1 MPGTVPPGKTGL
13 GKWPVQVLEPG
24 LGTLGQEIR
33 VLSTGF
39 IPNWITYNLY
49 KPQSGHYK
57 DSIKP
62 PLLGCYEVRTL
73 CNSKSSF
80 KC

>member
-13 GKWPVQVLEPG
+13 GTRPVQVLEPG

-39 IPNWITYNLY
+39 IPNWIT
-49 KPQSGHYK
+49 
-57 DSIKP
+57 
-62 PLLGCYEVRTL
+62 
-73 CNSKSSF
+73 
-80 KC
+80 